1 MAVIRVGDM
10 VTFRPGAVT
19 WLARVRS
26 AAAGPHAVYMVLKVE
41 GPDAFERMALIL
53 HPGGETSWQYPHN
66 LEAVT

>member
-1 MAVIRVGDM
+1 MIVEGQM
-10 VTFRPGAVT
+10 VRFKHYVPASPR
-19 WLARVRS
+19 RE
-26 AAAGPHAVYMVLKVE
+26 PHAVYMVLKVE

>member
-1 MAVIRVGDM
+1 
-10 VTFRPGAVT
+10 
-19 WLARVRS
+19 
-26 AAAGPHAVYMVLKVE
+26 MVLKVE

>member
-1 MAVIRVGDM
+1 MIGEGQM
-10 VTFRPGAVT
+10 VRFKPYVPGSHRRA
-19 WLARVRS
+19 
-26 AAAGPHAVYMVLKVE
+26 PHAVYTVLKVE

>member
-1 MAVIRVGDM
+1 MIA
-10 VTFRPGAVT
+10 PGR
-19 WLARVRS
+19 LVRFKPFVPAS
-26 AAAGPHAVYMVLKVE
+26 PRREPAAVYVILKVE